1 MAFVVISNYLAMIGI
16 EKILPRLA
24 EIKLCWKNFA
34 YIFYRM
40 IVMYEV
46 AYVLQLRIALFF
58 IPLRKKMEFKS
69 NNR

>member
-1 MAFVVISNYLAMIGI
+1 MIGI

-58 IPLRKKMEFKS
+58 IPLRKK
-69 NNR
+69 NGI